1 VAIQDR
7 VDTFEI
13 EGVSVTVRL
22 DAGAPTGAHT
32 QAEVSG
38 EGWTVSR
45 TWRFGSYSRAHCRNF
60 ARKLATDAA
69 YRRRCLDREATWAR
83 VEDIYRRHREDVLA
97 VFEPLASGP
106 LTAEEEEE
114 LDRET
119 DGAPGKLGG
128 RAKLE
133 GKAKLEG
140 RASGLANRFCQEFYE
155 GIEGLLGPADGP
167 EDVNVGPLKED
178 ICRRAAA
185 ETKALEKAL
194 GDRPGPLPVD
204 RKMTFGEHE
213 GKTLMQ
219 IAEEDPGYVEWAL
232 EELEGRPRL
241 RRGLA
246 RALRWA

>member
-1 VAIQDR
+1 MAIQDR
-7 VDTFEI
+7 VDTFEV
-13 EGVSVTVRL
+13 EGVSVTASL
-22 DAGAPTGAHT
+22 DTGAPTGAHT

-106 LTAEEEEE
+106 PAAEEEGE

-119 DGAPGKLGG
+119 DGAPAKLGS
-128 RAKLE
+128 RAR
-133 GKAKLEG
+133 LEG
-140 RASGLANRFCQEFYE
+140 RASALANRFCQEFYE

-167 EDVNVGPLKED
+167 EDVDVGPLKED

-194 GDRPGPLPVD
+194 GDRTGPLPVD

-241 RRGLA
+241 RKGLA
-246 RALRWA
+246 RALRRA

>member
-1 VAIQDR
+1 MAIQEQIDA
-7 VDTFEI
+7 FEI

-22 DAGAPTGAHT
+22 DTGAPTGAHT
-32 QAEVSG
+32 RAEVSG
-38 EGWTVSR
+38 EGWTVGR

-69 YRRRCLDREATWAR
+69 YRQHCLDREVTWAQ
-83 VEDIYRRHREDVLA
+83 VEDVYRRHRGDVLA
-97 VFEPLASGP
+97 VFEPL
-106 LTAEEEEE
+106 TAEEEE
-114 LDRET
+114 T
-119 DGAPGKLGG
+119 DGEPGRLG
-128 RAKLE
+128 
-133 GKAKLEG
+133 G

-155 GIEGLLGPADGP
+155 GIESLLSQADGP
-167 EDVNVGPLKED
+167 EDVALRPLKED

-194 GDRPGPLPVD
+194 GDRTGPLPVD
-204 RKMTFGEHE
+204 HEITFGEHE

-219 IAEEDPGYVEWAL
+219 IAQEDPGYVEWAL

-246 RALRWA
+246 RALRRA

>member
-1 VAIQDR
+1 MAIQEQI
-7 VDTFEI
+7 DTFEI

-32 QAEVSG
+32 RAEVSG
-38 EGWTVSR
+38 EGWTVGR

-69 YRRRCLDREATWAR
+69 YRRRCLDREAPWAQ
-83 VEDIYRRHREDVLA
+83 VEDIYRRHRGDVLA

-106 LTAEEEEE
+106 PTAEEEETE
-114 LDRET
+114 
-119 DGAPGKLGG
+119 GASGRLGG
-128 RAKLE
+128 R
-133 GKAKLEG
+133 AKLEG

-155 GIEGLLGPADGP
+155 GIEGLLGQADGP

-185 ETKALEKAL
+185 ETQALEKAL
-194 GDRPGPLPVD
+194 GERTGPLPVD
-204 RKMTFGEHE
+204 HEIAFGEHE

-219 IAEEDPGYVEWAL
+219 IAQEDPGYVEWAL

-246 RALRWA
+246 RALRRA

>member
-1 VAIQDR
+1 MAIQDR
-7 VDTFEI
+7 VDIFEI

-32 QAEVSG
+32 QAEISG
-38 EGWTVSR
+38 EGWTVNR

-69 YRRRCLDREATWAR
+69 YRQRCLGREATWAQ

-106 LTAEEEEE
+106 PAAEEEGE

-119 DGAPGKLGG
+119 DGAPGRLGG
-128 RAKLE
+128 R
-133 GKAKLEG
+133 AKLEG

-155 GIEGLLGPADGP
+155 GIEGLLGQADGP

-185 ETKALEKAL
+185 ETKALEKAI
-194 GDRPGPLPVD
+194 GDRTGPLPVD
-204 RKMTFGEHE
+204 HEITFGEHE

-241 RRGLA
+241 RKGLA
-246 RALRWA
+246 RALRRA

>member
-1 VAIQDR
+1 MAIQDR

-69 YRRRCLDREATWAR
+69 YRRRCLDREATWAQ

-106 LTAEEEEE
+106 PAAEEEGE

-119 DGAPGKLGG
+119 DGAPGRLGG
-128 RAKLE
+128 R
-133 GKAKLEG
+133 AKLEG

-194 GDRPGPLPVD
+194 GDRPRPLPVD

-246 RALRWA
+246 RALRRA

>member
-1 VAIQDR
+1 MSSFDDR
-7 VDTFEI
+7 IDRFEI
-13 EGVSVTVRL
+13 KGVSVTVRL
-22 DAGAPTGAHT
+22 DTGAPTGAHT
-32 QAEVSG
+32 RAEVSG

-69 YRRRCLDREATWAR
+69 YRRRCLDREATWAQ

-106 LTAEEEEE
+106 LADGEEGE

-119 DGAPGKLGG
+119 DEASGRLGG
-128 RAKLE
+128 RV
-133 GKAKLEG
+133 KLEG

-219 IAEEDPGYVEWAL
+219 IAQEDPGYVEWAL

-241 RRGLA
+241 RKGLA
-246 RALRWA
+246 RALRQV